1 MRLIFIILLLV
12 AHPLWAAPAETPA
25 RAEINVLLE
34 RLQSSGCQF
43 NRNGTWYTAPEAK
56 AHLLKKLEYLEKRG
70 SVRSTEQFID
80 VAASKSSVSGKPY
93 QVMCGNAAPV
103 ESRAWLIEE
112 LKAVRSGSKDKVIN
126 SK

>member
-1 MRLIFIILLLV
+1 MRLIFIILLLIV
-12 AHPLWAAPAETPA
+12 QPLWAESADTPT
-25 RAEINVLLE
+25 RVEINLLLE

-70 SVRSTEQFID
+70 SVQSTEQFID
-80 VAASKSSVSGKPY
+80 LAASKSSVSGEPY
-93 QVMCGNAAPV
+93 QVMYGNAAPV
-103 ESRAWLIEE
+103 ESKVWLIEE
-112 LKAVRSGSKDKVIN
+112 LQAVRSGSKNKVIN